1 MSIGLKGH
9 CVVSIRESTLVQ
21 QTVFSKNN
29 QVELNHCGVTILSMD
44 ESLIINDWFEKT
56 SLSRRL
62 ITVNVG
68 RNTHAIR

>member
-1 MSIGLKGH
+1 MRRFDPEEYVGPADG
-9 CVVSIRESTLVQ
+9 
-21 QTVFSKNN
+21 VFKKN

-62 ITVNVG
+62 ITVNVS
-68 RNTHAIR
+68 RNIHALR